1 MCFRILLPLI
11 ALTPLAVFAQ
21 GFSFKDTPGQH
32 LDVLRDGKLLARYMT
47 AHDISSKARR
57 EETYK
62 PYLHVFDPTGSA
74 TITKGPG
81 GTFPHHRGI
90 FIGWNKINA
99 GGQSYDRWHMKGGDQ
114 VHEKFLAQTAE
125 KDRASFTSL
134 VKWEG
139 ATPAETIIE
148 EERTFTFLP
157 APAPAYA
164 LIDVV
169 SKLKAV
175 AGEAVLGGDKE
186 HAGLQFRPVEEVD
199 RTKTNYLFPG
209 ENADV
214 KKDRDYPW
222 FGDSFTIGGQR
233 YSVVYLNHPANPK
246 DAEVSAYRD
255 YGRFGAYFKATIG
268 HGNTQEI
275 RARFLVVAGEMP
287 PVELIQK
294 TWNEYAGKNDP
305 VPKTTAKAADVSKPA
320 APKKPATPAP
330 KTSAR

>member
-11 ALTPLAVFAQ
+11 ALAPLPAFAQ
-21 GFSFKDTPGQH
+21 SFALKDTPGQH
-32 LDVLRDGKLLARYMT
+32 LDVLRNGKVLARYMT
-47 AHDISSKARR
+47 AHDTSSKARHD
-57 EETYK
+57 ETYK
-62 PYLHVFDPTGSA
+62 PYLHVFDPASA
-74 TITKGPG
+74 APITKGPG

-90 FIGWNKINA
+90 YIGWNKINV
-99 GGQSYDRWHMKGGDQ
+99 GGKSYDRWHMKGGDQ
-114 VHEKFLAQTAE
+114 VHEKFIAQTAE

-139 ATPAETIIE
+139 ATPAETLLE

-175 AGEAVLGGDKE
+175 AGETVLGGDRE
-186 HAGLQFRPVEEVD
+186 HAGVQFRPVEEVD
-199 RTKTNYLFPG
+199 RTKTTYLFPV
-209 ENADV
+209 EKADV

-222 FGDSFTIGGQR
+222 FAGSFVAGGQR

-255 YGRFGAYFKATIG
+255 YGRFGAYFKATIPAG
-268 HGNTQEI
+268 GTQEI
-275 RARFLVVAGEMP
+275 RSRFLVVAGEMP
-287 PVELIQK
+287 SSEVIQK
-294 TWNEYAGKNDP
+294 AWNEYTGKSDP
-305 VPKTTAKAADVSKPA
+305 VPKTTVKAADVSKPA
-320 APKKPATPAP
+320 APKKPATSAPAGR
-330 KTSAR
+330 T